1 MAATLLVGGSRP
13 HRCVCAPH
21 AKHALHTH
29 STCLCVCAVL
39 FAEFL
44 WDLERYMDE
53 PEEEAFFMT
62 LADIDRWWMDQ
73 VENRAIMLWRG
84 EQVDGQLFEWYRDDE
99 GFKVYSEIFGMA
111 TAVMAGYRY
120 LTSLKSTPRQ
130 LRTRMHERLFRASCE
145 YL

>member
-13 HRCVCAPH
+13 HRCACARTH
-21 AKHALHTH
+21 AHTH
-29 STCLCVCAVL
+29 SRTHARTHALRTHSACLYVCAVL

-84 EQVDGQLFEWYRDDE
+84 EQVDGQLFEWYRDDA
-99 GFKVYSEIFGMA
+99 GF
-111 TAVMAGYRY
+111 T
-120 LTSLKSTPRQ
+120 L
-130 LRTRMHERLFRASCE
+130 
-145 YL
+145 

>member
-1 MAATLLVGGSRP
+1 
-13 HRCVCAPH
+13 
-21 AKHALHTH
+21 
-29 STCLCVCAVL
+29 
-39 FAEFL
+39 
-44 WDLERYMDE
+44 MDE

-73 VENRAIMLWRG
+73 VENRAVMLWRG

-99 GFKVYSEIFGMA
+99 GFKVYNEIFGME

-130 LRTRMHERLFRASCE
+130 LRTRMHERLFRASRE